1 MTNLNS
7 TYTNLNEMLKELS
20 KIDYFYICPGGR
32 NKDIFEILKELKKK
46 YSIISDERSAAF
58 MALGHSKKTLSPVAV
73 VTTSG
78 TAVGECLPAVMEAFH
93 SSVKLVVVSFDRP
106 DHIKKIRSAQ
116 TTHQEDALKAY
127 TFQGKDNTSF
137 PKHLNYQANFEIKTK
152 EINPNHLSNNLV
164 IVGRGASQVLNF
176 TKSILE
182 RNYFYFEL
190 DNYNE
195 VASFTPHNIR
205 TDEILIKMY
214 LDGYFSNVF
223 ILGELP
229 DTQLIRVMEKTKFT
243 GCVYISNEKGSLYCS
258 ESTLIE
264 QDQLVQKLEQVQGS
278 LPVIDTQKNFEKVRT
293 IIEENPKS
301 EIAVVENIVNKFNLK
316 KDIFFFSNS
325 LPIRSVKYFK
335 NRPCR
340 YFFNRGLNGI
350 DGILSTAFGV
360 ANSCSDKVIL
370 FIGDLSFL
378 YDLNVLMLEQ
388 PTNLFIYIINNGGG
402 EIFRRYGLHPSMKN
416 KHSLSFKNIL
426 NLPGNIQEICID
438 EIDNEKLWKDLDEL
452 SI

>member
-7 TYTNLNEMLKELS
+7 TYTNSNQMLKELS
-20 KIDYFYICPGGR
+20 QIDYFYICPGGR
-32 NKDIFEILKELKKK
+32 NKDIFEILKKLNKNYKV
-46 YSIISDERSAAF
+46 ISDERSAAF

-127 TFQGKDNTSF
+127 TYQGNGNTRF
-137 PKHLNYQANFEIKTK
+137 PKHFNYQANFEIKSREVK
-152 EINPNHLSNNLV
+152 PNDLSNNLV
-164 IVGRGASQVLNF
+164 IVGRGANQVLNF
-176 TKSILE
+176 SKSILE
-182 RNYFYFEL
+182 KNYFYFEL
-190 DNYNE
+190 DHYNE
-195 VASFTPHNIR
+195 VSSLTPHYIR

-214 LDGYFSNVF
+214 MNGYFSNVF

-229 DTQLIRVMEKTKFT
+229 DTQLIRVMEKTNFS
-243 GCVYISNEKGSLYCS
+243 GSVYISNDKGDLYCS
-258 ESTLIE
+258 ESILLE
-264 QDQLVQKLEQVQGS
+264 QDQLVQKLEQSQDR
-278 LPVIDTQKNFEKVRT
+278 LPVIDTQANFEKIRT

-301 EIAVVENIVNKFNLK
+301 EIAVVENIVNKFNLRE
-316 KDIFFFSNS
+316 DIFFFSNS

-340 YFFNRGLNGI
+340 YFLNRGLNGI
-350 DGILSTAFGV
+350 DGVLSTAFGI

-388 PTNLFIYIINNGGG
+388 PSNLFIYIINNGGG
-402 EIFRRYGLHPSMKN
+402 EIFRRYGLHPAMKN
-416 KHSLSFKNIL
+416 EHSLSFESIL
-426 NLPGNIQEICID
+426 KLPENIQEICIN
-438 EIDNEKLWKDLDEL
+438 EKDNAKLWKDLDEL